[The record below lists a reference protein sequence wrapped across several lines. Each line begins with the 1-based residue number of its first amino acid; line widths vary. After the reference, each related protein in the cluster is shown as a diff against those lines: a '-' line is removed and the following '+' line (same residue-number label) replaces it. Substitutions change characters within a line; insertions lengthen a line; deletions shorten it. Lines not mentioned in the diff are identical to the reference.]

1 MTTTAAIEFD
11 PFTNRTTT
19 ITRERSHG
27 LDRRIRV

>member
-1 MTTTAAIEFD
+1 MTMTAVEFD
-11 PFTNRTTT
+11 PFTNWTTT